1 MKSLNR
7 SYLAKKSFIVPWPI
21 QKLVKR
27 SLIMFLRFRINLKW
41 KNERLAQLI
50 LKIWHLLL
58 AEMLEKFRNNNLKNY
73 GLYPNHYFSALAL
86 NWDTI
91 LNMTK
96 DELELILN
104 PEMLLFFQKGMR
116 GRVSYISNRFSE
128 VNNKYFKS
136 YDLKQESKYIIYLD
150 ASNR

>member
-1 MKSLNR
+1 
-7 SYLAKKSFIVPWPI
+7 
-21 QKLVKR
+21 
-27 SLIMFLRFRINLKW
+27 
-41 KNERLAQLI
+41 
-50 LKIWHLLL
+50 
-58 AEMLEKFRNNNLKNY
+58 
-73 GLYPNHYFSALAL
+73 
-86 NWDTI
+86 
-91 LNMTK
+91 MTK